1 MQGDDRYYDKSC
13 CWLLVSEAHGKDV
26 RSLQLESA
34 GFSPD
39 ECGDTDSEGDSD
51 TDADDEADN
60 CMDRQYGGAPA
71 GNASEV
77 KMPDPQRS
85 VSKPNSRGKLRS
97 ASDVMHRLRWDAA
110 IDAGDYM
117 VGYEDRFTGA
127 REKPLV
133 QWKSEQTDEE
143 FIPQHRILYFRCRST
158 GDIVWEHR
166 TRTDHVF
173 GSGTSLHE
181 GT

>member
-1 MQGDDRYYDKSC
+1 
-13 CWLLVSEAHGKDV
+13 
-26 RSLQLESA
+26 
-34 GFSPD
+34 
-39 ECGDTDSEGDSD
+39 
-51 TDADDEADN
+51 
-60 CMDRQYGGAPA
+60 MDRQYGGAPA

-158 GDIVWEHR
+158 GDIVWERR